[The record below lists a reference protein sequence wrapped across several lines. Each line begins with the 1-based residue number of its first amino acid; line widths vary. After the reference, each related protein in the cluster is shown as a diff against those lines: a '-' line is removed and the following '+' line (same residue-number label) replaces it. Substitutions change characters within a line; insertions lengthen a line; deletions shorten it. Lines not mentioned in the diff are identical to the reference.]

1 MPKILNQKV
10 VFNNTL
16 VVEEAEISHGSKTYS
31 RTRVNRQDG
40 AAVLVYNT
48 ESRKIIL
55 TKQFRYA
62 IASKVQE
69 DILEILA
76 GKVDEG
82 EDPRSTALREAKEEI
97 GYEIKNEKLSFI
109 ASSFVSPGYTS
120 ELLHLYYAEVTNEDR
135 VDQGGGLKTENE
147 DIKIIE
153 MKPSEFFSLVDSA
166 KLSDTKTLMA
176 GFWLKNKDILKD

>member
-1 MPKILNQKV
+1 MPKVLNQKV
-10 VFNNTL
+10 VFNNII
-16 VVEEAEISHGSKTYS
+16 VVEEAEIRDGFKTYT

-55 TKQFRYA
+55 TKQFRYP
-62 IASKVQE
+62 IASKVE
-69 DILEILA
+69 EEILEILA

-97 GYEIKNEKLSFI
+97 GYEIKDENLTLI
-109 ASSFVSPGYTS
+109 ASSFASPGYTS
-120 ELLHLYYAEVTNEDR
+120 ELSHLYYAEVKDADR
-135 VDQGGGLKTENE
+135 VNKGGGLKTENE
-147 DIKIIE
+147 DIKVIE
-153 MKPSEFFSLVDSA
+153 MKPSEFFSLVDAA

-176 GFWLKNKDILKD
+176 GLWLKNKIALED